1 MERSDLEKSNSL
13 TTNENQ
19 NNEIVNTNNS
29 QVVSQKNISDEELL
43 KMFFEKNELSE
54 LVPKFIEQKVFTPE
68 LIKDLTDED
77 LEKLGVS
84 LLGDRKNIL
93 KLFSSGE
100 FDLFKSQILYKD
112 LTSAEKEKLDIPE
125 NRILKQNTFNFS
137 YASGEE
143 GTLTLYENRIVWKGY
158 NNHFIIPINKIK
170 DVSIENSAA
179 QSILKITD
187 DLRTYSFFM
196 VNKKSATLAGVSMF
210 NNNLEFLGLAM
221 MNDKPMSDTEY
232 WRYLIEKLRERNP
245 IYEGDRGQPIQVSDT
260 RGMGCIVGIIIVA
273 IVIICLVC
281 GLQ

>member
-1 MERSDLEKSNSL
+1 ML
-13 TTNENQ
+13 NEE
-19 NNEIVNTNNS
+19 NNKLSNTNNS
-29 QVVSQKNISDEELL
+29 SIALQIKEIPDEELL

-84 LLGDRKNIL
+84 LLGDRKKLL
-93 KLFSSGE
+93 KLFSNGE

-125 NRILKQNTFNFS
+125 NRILKQNKFNFS
-137 YASGEE
+137 YASGEV

-179 QSILKITD
+179 QSMLKVTD
-187 DLRTYSFFM
+187 DLRSYSFFM
-196 VNKKSATLAGVSMF
+196 VNKKSAALAGVSMF

-232 WRYLIEKLRERNP
+232 WRYLIEKLREKINAKK
-245 IYEGDRGQPIQVSDT
+245 I
-260 RGMGCIVGIIIVA
+260 
-273 IVIICLVC
+273 
-281 GLQ
+281 